1 MFVIYCSNS
10 VCNTSSTKQKKLQ
23 SYSSFMVL
31 KTDYIEVTILEKFTG
46 NQEAIIVDCNKK

>member
-1 MFVIYCSNS
+1 MFVIYFSNYK
-10 VCNTSSTKQKKLQ
+10 TKNLH